1 MKSNPQSIHCG
12 STDDSFESL
21 KKMCE
26 LEASKLCP
34 TLDVRFGEIIE
45 IPFWT
50 SDFPELIC
58 VGKFSL
64 TNDGIVKYELDF
76 SESTL

>member
-1 MKSNPQSIHCG
+1 MKTNPQSIHCG
-12 STDDSFESL
+12 SSDDSFDKL
-21 KKMCE
+21 KKVCE
-26 LEASKLCP
+26 AEASKLCKS
-34 TLDVRFGEIIE
+34 LNIESGEIIE

-50 SDFPELIC
+50 SDFPELVCI
-58 VGKFSL
+58 GKFSI